1 MDIFEKLNELLLEAT
16 NKSKLPVHPEMET
29 KEQGEIAAAEKIL
42 KLFQKLKVGG
52 SGGNNESVNDGK
64 PEIPDDMIDPMF
76 KTPPSKSKDKEFQ
89 KNKLSGWNEETD
101 DKIQKEIET
110 EDGQNDEKDPFD
122 DFDYKDNPF
131 GDGVDDDDN
140 DFENQDDDGLSE
152 EEKLKNNIE
161 NAIDKLNGEENNGG
175 QQGNENDDDS
185 GANWGDDDDDNI
197 KDGGGQQG
205 GQQSGQQGGEY
216 TDGKD
221 NNPSNQTPKKESI
234 SAKKQKL
241 EDLKK
246 SLESKNIKEIS
257 NTIDDIKNITD
268 IPDSSKNNIPPGGKM
283 ESPSD
288 KDVEEEMDKAGMDSK
303 SINKVLKEKNTDT
316 SKDYTDE
323 GLEKLQK
330 QVADELNKVCKS
342 KGGSALADSITT
354 AAMGRK
360 IKDDD
365 WKKLLKLFLK
375 NRSQRRGNT
384 STRNDE
390 ISFGNKHSLWRGAVL
405 PKISEPSKGA
415 IQSINCF
422 VDFSGSVN
430 EDLVY
435 HFLGEVINLCVDLK
449 YTNVNVYGFS
459 DELSLP
465 RTISYDDLMDGV
477 STLEDGIR
485 SALSQTWDFIQ
496 QQIASNGDNF
506 KSVSEQI
513 NKIKQN
519 SKDRNAV
526 CLIFGDGEWY
536 TIDYLNHIDNDKYF
550 KDICFL
556 AYYQDTPD
564 STYIRTM
571 KKLKQNFDIED
582 DHLIKTKTKSIYSK

>member
-1 MDIFEKLNELLLEAT
+1 MDIFKKINELLLEAT

-29 KEQGEIAAAEKIL
+29 KEQGEMAAAEKIL
-42 KLFQKLKVGG
+42 KLFQKLKMGG
-52 SGGNNESVNDGK
+52 SGGGQSVNNGK
-64 PEIPDDMIDPMF
+64 PEIPDDIIDPKF
-76 KTPPSKSKDKEFQ
+76 KTPPSKSKDKEFH
-89 KNKLSGWNEETD
+89 KNKLSDWDERTD

-110 EDGQNDEKDPFD
+110 EDNQNDEKDPFD
-122 DFDYKDNPF
+122 DFDYKDNDF
-131 GDGVDDDDN
+131 GDDAEDDEDDLQDQN
-140 DFENQDDDGLSE
+140 DDLSE

-161 NAIDKLNGEENNGG
+161 DAIDKLNNGEQGG
-175 QQGNENDDDS
+175 EQGDDS
-185 GANWGDDDDDNI
+185 GANWDDDNI
-197 KDGGGQQG
+197 KDGGGM
-205 GQQSGQQGGEY
+205 SGDK
-216 TDGKD
+216 TSD
-221 NNPSNQTPKKESI
+221 NGNDNKQNNQTPKQQSM

-246 SLESKNIKEIS
+246 SLESKNMKEIS
-257 NTIDDIKNITD
+257 NTIEDIKNITD
-268 IPDSSKNNIPPGGKM
+268 IPDSNKNNIPPGGKM
-283 ESPSD
+283 ESPTD
-288 KDVEEEMDKAGMDSK
+288 KDVEEEMDKAGMDTK
-303 SINKVLKEKNTDT
+303 SIKKVLKEKNTDT

-323 GLEKLQK
+323 ELEKLQQ
-330 QVADELNKVCKS
+330 QVSDELNKICKA

-365 WKKLLKLFLK
+365 WKKILKLFLNK
-375 NRSQRRGNT
+375 RSIRRGNI

-405 PKISEPSKGA
+405 PKFGEPSKGA

-435 HFLGEVINLCVDLK
+435 HFLGEVVNLCVDLK

-465 RTISYDDLMDGV
+465 RTINCDELMDGV
-477 STLEDGIR
+477 KTLEDGIR
-485 SALSQTWDFIQ
+485 RTISETWDYIKTQIQ
-496 QQIASNGDNF
+496 SNGDNF
-506 KSVSEQI
+506 QAVSEQI
-513 NKIKQN
+513 NKIKRN
-519 SKDRNAV
+519 IKDKNAV

-536 TIDYLNHIDNDKYF
+536 TIRQLSHIENYKYF

-556 AYYQDTPD
+556 AYYKGKPCFD
-564 STYIRTM
+564 YIQTI
-571 KKLKQNFDIED
+571 KILKEVFDVED
-582 DHLIKTKTKSIYSK
+582 DHLIKAKTESIYK